1 MCLQA
6 QVTDLV
12 LQRFQSAELADL
24 PALLRFLLQH
34 VNSQN
39 ATQVRNT
46 ISKDVGAPL
55 SDHLLLVSLQTW
67 GAVEE
72 CLGVHAWL
80 QHIHT
85 RLA

>member
-1 MCLQA
+1 MQA

-39 ATQVRNT
+39 ASQV
-46 ISKDVGAPL
+46 ISFNSTSHVRLCSTAL
-55 SDHLLLVSLQTW
+55 LQTW
-67 GAVEE
+67 SLFE
-72 CLGVHAWL
+72 GVVLLIAFL
-80 QHIHT
+80 VQHLC
-85 RLA
+85 RW